1 MARKRLT
8 IRQQEYKHEIQRIKR
23 AIKRLEKKGYII
35 TVESV
40 LPSKPQRIT
49 ANVIQSLRDVT
60 PKYLR
65 ETFKLSEKATKLQQ
79 KLSESNIHDIEK
91 ELQRLADTYG
101 TDSQS
106 YKAMFDIWKQERVKI
121 DTLQQA
127 LLIDNPN
134 YRNQFSQ
141 VNLAFKGLTDSI
153 EELKEYA
160 PEVQTFLKQSLSQE
174 IDTYGYQAVAENI
187 AQLPSDLVEETSRVL
202 RYADKHYHAKQFNK
216 LLTAITGTLLTSE
229 QLMALSALV
238 ESDGED
244 YL

>member
-23 AIKRLEKKGYII
+23 AIKRLRNEDYIVPLESILPPKPKK
-35 TVESV
+35 
-40 LPSKPQRIT
+40 IT
-49 ANVIQSLRDVT
+49 AKEIKKLREIT

-65 ETFKLSEKATKLQQ
+65 KTFKERLNQ
-79 KLSESNIHDIEK
+79 KTTMSNLTDIDK
-91 ELQRLADTYG
+91 ELERLAETYG

-106 YKAMFDIWKQERVKI
+106 YKIMYDIWKQERIKL
-121 DTLQQA
+121 DTLQQT
-127 LLIDNPN
+127 LLSVNSE

-187 AQLPSDLVEETSRVL
+187 AQLPSDLIEETSRVL
-202 RYADKHYHAKQFNK
+202 RYADKRYHAKQFNK
-216 LLTAITGTLLTSE
+216 LLTAITGTLLSSE